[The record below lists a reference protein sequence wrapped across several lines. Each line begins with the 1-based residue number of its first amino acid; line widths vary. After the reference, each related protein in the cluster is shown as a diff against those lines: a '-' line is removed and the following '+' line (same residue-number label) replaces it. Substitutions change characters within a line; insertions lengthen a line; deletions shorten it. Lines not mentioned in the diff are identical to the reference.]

1 MSISKL
7 SVFLFVAFICFS
19 FASDDTRKT
28 PIRIAFYNVENL
40 FDTKDDPKTL
50 DEEFTPKSD
59 KEWTDE
65 RYQEKLDHLA
75 EVFAGMDY
83 PDVIGVC
90 EVENKQVLED
100 LIAKTSMAKHGY
112 QIEHKESPDIRGID
126 VGLLYKKDAFKT
138 LTVSTTRIDF
148 PTDIVEDYTTR
159 DVLTVEG
166 ELCDKRKVA
175 FMVNHWP
182 SRRGGVKESSPKRE
196 YVASQVMRKV
206 SELLSADN
214 QVILMGDFNDEPHN
228 PSIEKVLGAG
238 CSAYPPKDAP
248 TVLENCMC
256 PLDRIGAGSY
266 NYRGN
271 WNMIDQFIVSKGLQV
286 ENVTVFNEP
295 FMLYQDKKYG
305 PKPSRSYGGP
315 RYFGGYSDHLPIY
328 MDLVAK

>member
-59 KEWTDE
+59 KEWTAE

-100 LIAKTSMAKHGY
+100 LIAKTSMGKHGY

-182 SRRGGVKESSPKRE
+182 SRRGGV
-196 YVASQVMRKV
+196 
-206 SELLSADN
+206 N
-214 QVILMGDFNDEPHN
+214 
-228 PSIEKVLGAG
+228 
-238 CSAYPPKDAP
+238 
-248 TVLENCMC
+248 
-256 PLDRIGAGSY
+256 SY

-271 WNMIDQFIVSKGLQV
+271 WNMIDQFIVSKGLQA